1 MVEVSLNCLVVGEE
15 TPFPVDIDA
24 EKKVG
29 HLKDMIQEK
38 IDYDGLAK
46 NLELYQVD
54 GLTQI
59 GKTRFHF
66 QGTVIDDMPAK
77 LLVDFDGST
86 TEMVETFSLSSYPGL
101 NDSPSGRIHVLVVV
115 PEGAGVSEIS
125 GTAQMVKK
133 VDEMHAQIV
142 QANPK
147 KYVHSQV
154 NTENGKELL
163 QDLNI
168 EVEPLDTMPFVCE
181 DHTTPVEAFT
191 WENVRNVSGKNIALF
206 EEQQRSEYRKYIE
219 DNIGDVLAEKGL
231 CVIGVEKSQNIL
243 STRVPGHDIKLSG
256 RTDLLILGN
265 IVKKSPSDVQYLP
278 KVKML
283 IEVKRAIGISSD
295 YQALSEL
302 IALDL
307 IVKEVPV
314 AALLT
319 DLNDNWRFFWF
330 SGSGTRATIQ
340 KLTIVEPGKAFQII
354 RMLLAQPSDAE
365 LHLPC
370 LEQPSKRRKLAK
382 MLPHITEGGGE
393 GSISANLQRYY
404 DISSM
409 MGPDLDMARQVARQ
423 ITRSIPS
430 FGMYT

>member
-1 MVEVSLNCLVVGEE
+1 
-15 TPFPVDIDA
+15 
-24 EKKVG
+24 
-29 HLKDMIQEK
+29 
-38 IDYDGLAK
+38 
-46 NLELYQVD
+46 
-54 GLTQI
+54 
-59 GKTRFHF
+59 
-66 QGTVIDDMPAK
+66 MPAK

-101 NDSPSGRIHVLVVV
+101 KDSPSGRIHVLVVV
-115 PEGAGVSEIS
+115 PEGAAVSEIS
-125 GTAQMVKK
+125 ETAQMVKK

-168 EVEPLDTMPFVCE
+168 KVEPLDTMPFVCE

-206 EEQQRSEYRKYIE
+206 EEQQRSEYR
-219 DNIGDVLAEKGL
+219 L
-231 CVIGVEKSQNIL
+231 CVIGVVKGQNIL

-307 IVKEVPV
+307 IVKEIPV

>member
-1 MVEVSLNCLVVGEE
+1 
-15 TPFPVDIDA
+15 
-24 EKKVG
+24 
-29 HLKDMIQEK
+29 
-38 IDYDGLAK
+38 
-46 NLELYQVD
+46 
-54 GLTQI
+54 
-59 GKTRFHF
+59 
-66 QGTVIDDMPAK
+66 
-77 LLVDFDGST
+77 
-86 TEMVETFSLSSYPGL
+86 
-101 NDSPSGRIHVLVVV
+101 
-115 PEGAGVSEIS
+115 
-125 GTAQMVKK
+125 MVKK

-168 EVEPLDTMPFVCE
+168 KVEPLDTMPFVCE

-206 EEQQRSEYRKYIE
+206 EEQQRSEYR
-219 DNIGDVLAEKGL
+219 L
-231 CVIGVEKSQNIL
+231 CVIGVVKGQNIL

-307 IVKEVPV
+307 IVKEIPV

>member
-1 MVEVSLNCLVVGEE
+1 
-15 TPFPVDIDA
+15 
-24 EKKVG
+24 
-29 HLKDMIQEK
+29 
-38 IDYDGLAK
+38 
-46 NLELYQVD
+46 
-54 GLTQI
+54 
-59 GKTRFHF
+59 
-66 QGTVIDDMPAK
+66 
-77 LLVDFDGST
+77 
-86 TEMVETFSLSSYPGL
+86 MVETFSLSSYPGL
-101 NDSPSGRIHVLVVV
+101 KDSPSGRIHVLVVV
-115 PEGAGVSEIS
+115 PEGAAVSEIS
-125 GTAQMVKK
+125 ETAQMVKK

-168 EVEPLDTMPFVCE
+168 KVEPLDTMPFVCE

-206 EEQQRSEYRKYIE
+206 EEQQRSEYR
-219 DNIGDVLAEKGL
+219 L
-231 CVIGVEKSQNIL
+231 CVIGVVKGQNIL

-307 IVKEVPV
+307 IVKEIPV

>member
-1 MVEVSLNCLVVGEE
+1 
-15 TPFPVDIDA
+15 
-24 EKKVG
+24 
-29 HLKDMIQEK
+29 
-38 IDYDGLAK
+38 
-46 NLELYQVD
+46 
-54 GLTQI
+54 
-59 GKTRFHF
+59 
-66 QGTVIDDMPAK
+66 
-77 LLVDFDGST
+77 
-86 TEMVETFSLSSYPGL
+86 
-101 NDSPSGRIHVLVVV
+101 
-115 PEGAGVSEIS
+115 
-125 GTAQMVKK
+125 MVKK

-168 EVEPLDTMPFVCE
+168 KVEPLDTMPFVCE

-206 EEQQRSEYRKYIE
+206 EEQQRSEYR
-219 DNIGDVLAEKGL
+219 L
-231 CVIGVEKSQNIL
+231 CVIGVVKGQNIL

-307 IVKEVPV
+307 IVKEIPV

-430 FGMYT
+430 F